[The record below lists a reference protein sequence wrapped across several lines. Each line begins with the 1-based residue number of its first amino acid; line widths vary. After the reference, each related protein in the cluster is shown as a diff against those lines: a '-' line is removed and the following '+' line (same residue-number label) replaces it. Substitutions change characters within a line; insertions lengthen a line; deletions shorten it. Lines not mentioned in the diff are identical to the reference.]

1 MRRLS
6 NARAADT
13 SANDDVEQLPGPAM
27 SGDGAA
33 QSLILRGGLS
43 AGLGLALRLGARVV
57 FMFVAARLFGAV
69 AFGAYSLAVA
79 TVELAVAVSGL
90 GMKRYLFKLL
100 EERGER
106 PPGHVVID
114 AIVLVTLASAL
125 LSGAIALAAAATPTR
140 LLAPQT
146 ATAMLW
152 AAPMVAGQSLV
163 DLLGAA
169 TRWKHVMRY
178 AVVSRSLVEPYVG
191 TAGAVVAYL
200 FGFGVSGL
208 LIGYGAGTLAAL
220 AYTAAG
226 TRSCYGGLGLR
237 SYRPNAARLA
247 GTLREAAM
255 PTATDTAAAL
265 FYRIDLYL
273 VGAFLGEAPAGI
285 YAMARQFRTPIRQT
299 RQAFDS
305 LLTPI
310 VAKTLSA
317 DGPATTASA
326 IASATRMILAIQLA
340 LVLTLV
346 AIGQPVLRWFGPEFV
361 GGYAATV
368 VLAVAETIQGAFS
381 ITDLL
386 LLYLRARLAMAV
398 TLAMSAVNFATSIP
412 LIAWYGIDGAALSVL
427 IAFLAGAGLRRLLL
441 RTHFDVATP
450 LLHSAGPL
458 LAGAAA
464 AAVALMGHRYVAVSA
479 SVAVHLALLAAVLA
493 VYGGAILLWQRTT
506 GETLRLVGF
515 RAA

>member
-1 MRRLS
+1 MMDDD
-6 NARAADT
+6 AD
-13 SANDDVEQLPGPAM
+13 SGP
-27 SGDGAA
+27 
-33 QSLILRGGLS
+33 QKLILRGGAA
-43 AGLGLALRLGARVV
+43 AGAGLALRLCARVV
-57 FMFVAARLFGAV
+57 FMFVAARLFGAAV
-69 AFGAYSLAVA
+69 FGAYSLAVA

-100 EERGER
+100 EDRGER
-106 PPGHVVID
+106 MPGHVVID
-114 AIVLVTLASAL
+114 SIVLVTLTGL
-125 LSGAIALAAAATPTR
+125 MLGGVIALAAALTPTS

-146 ATAMLW
+146 AAAMLW
-152 AAPMVAGQSLV
+152 AAPMVAGQALV

-191 TAGAVVAYL
+191 TAGAVVAYVL
-200 FGFGVSGL
+200 GFGVSGL
-208 LIGYGAGTLAAL
+208 LIGYAAGTLAAL
-220 AYTAAG
+220 AYTALG
-226 TRSCYGGLGLR
+226 TRLCYGGLGLR
-237 SYRPNAARLA
+237 SYRPRASRLI
-247 GTLREAAM
+247 GTLREAGM
-255 PTATDTAAAL
+255 PTATDTASAL

-310 VAKTLSA
+310 VAKTLNA
-317 DGPATTASA
+317 DGPAATAHA

-340 LVLTLV
+340 MVLALV
-346 AIGQPVLRWFGPEFV
+346 AVGEPVLRWFGPEFAA
-361 GGYAATV
+361 GYTATV
-368 VLAVAETIQGAFS
+368 VLGLAETIQGAFS

-398 TLAMSAVNFATSIP
+398 TLAMSVVNFATSVP
-412 LIAWYGIDGAALSVL
+412 LIALYGIDGAALSVL
-427 IAFLAGAGLRRLLL
+427 IAFVAGALLRRVLL
-441 RTHFDVATP
+441 RTRFEVATP

-464 AAVALMGHRYVAVSA
+464 GAVALLGHRYTPPTALLLQA
-479 SVAVHLALLAAVLA
+479 ALLAGVLA
-493 VYGGAILLWQRTT
+493 LYGGALLLWQRVT
-506 GETLRLVGF
+506 GETLTLVGF